1 MGRAPCCEKVG
12 LRRGRWTEEEDAILS
27 KYIQA
32 HGEGSWRSLPKNA
45 GLLRCGKSCRL
56 RWINYLKSEL
66 KRGNITLDEEEIIIK
81 MHATLGNRWSLIA
94 SHLPGRTDN
103 EIKNYWNS
111 HLSRKVQ
118 IRTPSGNEELPP
130 PLVMGS
136 AKVDNAALPKRKGG
150 GRTSRAA
157 MQKNK
162 TRLIPTK
169 LVVPKVLENN
179 PQDPRNGSYGPVVM
193 PSTPTFEKEAPSKA
207 VSSWQEDSLS
217 EIMLDPCGINDHGT
231 SSVNINSSKG
241 GNDVVHLSSPYPEVG
256 MLLGSG
262 GDQLLLQNHEVK
274 ATCDGGGW
282 LDEGGMFWLDDII
295 IMREEEVVVDPIGGD
310 VILGEK
316 EEREQNRGG
325 ASTCNEEREER
336 SVNFMA
342 VNGEQYSSISMNSS
356 YIGGEL
362 GNWDFDWEWEPQLVE
377 GHELMEKEEEEEEK
391 MVGWL
396 WDYYNGE
403 YCNKMGGGGDAIIS
417 SSTDQ
422 KKDALVAWLLS

>member
-12 LRRGRWTEEEDAILS
+12 LKRGRWTEEEDAILS

-118 IRTPSGNEELPP
+118 IRMPAGNGELPP
-130 PLVMGS
+130 PLVMDS
-136 AKVDNAALPKRKGG
+136 AKVDNVAPPKRKG

-169 LVVPKVLENN
+169 IVLVPKVLENN

-193 PSTPTFEKEAPSKA
+193 PSTPSLEKEAPSKA

-217 EIMLDPCGINDHGT
+217 EIMLDPCGID
-231 SSVNINSSKG
+231 
-241 GNDVVHLSSPYPEVG
+241 YPEVG

-262 GDQLLLQNHEVK
+262 GDQVLSQNEVK
-274 ATCDGGGW
+274 ATCDGG
-282 LDEGGMFWLDDII
+282 DEGMFWLDDII
-295 IMREEEVVVDPIGGD
+295 IMREEVDPIGGD

-316 EEREQNRGG
+316 EEREQQNRDG
-325 ASTCNEEREER
+325 ASSSIITTSNEEREEGGTSKMSMSCEDVVVE
-336 SVNFMA
+336 SVA
-342 VNGEQYSSISMNSS
+342 VNGEQYSS
-356 YIGGEL
+356 

-377 GHELMEKEEEEEEK
+377 GHELMEEEEK

-396 WDYYNGE
+396 WDYNGE
-403 YCNKMGGGGDAIIS
+403 YCSKMGGGGDPIIS
-417 SSTDQ
+417 SSSTTDQ
-422 KKDALVAWLLS
+422 KKDAMIAWLLS